1 MREDLLKAVE
11 NELQEV
17 QRRNEEISLRRRAEV
32 SERYPEI
39 RTLLAERESLIHG
52 TIRGILQG
60 KATPEQLP
68 EKIED
73 ISAGIREA
81 LQRHGLPADYLA
93 PVYDCPE
100 CQDTGYVGQIVRER
114 CGCVKRR
121 YQARLR
127 TAIGLPENG
136 RETFEAYDETL
147 FSEEPLP
154 GSRLTERQAMER
166 VRNYCE
172 KWAENYPAQQPRDLV
187 LSGKSGL
194 GKTFL
199 LHAMA
204 ARLIMKDVQVLVI
217 SAYSFLETARRSWF
231 EQDGGLEDLIDAE
244 VLMLDDLG
252 SEPLMQNI
260 TIEQLFNLVNE
271 RQRRNRATVFST
283 NLTEEDIRNRY
294 TERIASRL
302 TDGQNC
308 LFLPLRGRDIRN
320 GRK

>member
-17 QRRNEEISLRRRAEV
+17 QRRNEEINRRRRAEV
-32 SERYPEI
+32 SGRYPEI
-39 RTLLAERESLIHG
+39 QKLLEEREDLIHG
-52 TIRGILQG
+52 TIRGILRGEAAPEHLPG
-60 KATPEQLP
+60 KM
-68 EKIED
+68 EKT
-73 ISAGIREA
+73 SAGIREA
-81 LQRHGLPADYLA
+81 LRQRGLPEDYLA

-100 CQDTGYVGQIVRER
+100 CQDTGYVGETVRER
-114 CGCVKRR
+114 CGCMRRR

-127 TAIGLPENG
+127 EAIGLPENG

-147 FSEEPLP
+147 FPEEPLP

-166 VRNYCE
+166 IRNYCE
-172 KWAENYPAQQPRDLV
+172 KWADNYPAQRPRDLV

-204 ARLIMKDVQVLVI
+204 ARLITKDVQVLVI
-217 SAYSFLETARRSWF
+217 SAYSFLETARKSWF
-231 EQDGGLEDLIDAE
+231 EQDAGMEDLIDAE

-260 TIEQLFNLVNE
+260 TIEQLFNLINE

-283 NLTEEDIRNRY
+283 NLNEEEIRNRY

-302 TDGQNC
+302 TDGRNC
-308 LFLPLRGRDIRN
+308 GFLPLRGRDIRN